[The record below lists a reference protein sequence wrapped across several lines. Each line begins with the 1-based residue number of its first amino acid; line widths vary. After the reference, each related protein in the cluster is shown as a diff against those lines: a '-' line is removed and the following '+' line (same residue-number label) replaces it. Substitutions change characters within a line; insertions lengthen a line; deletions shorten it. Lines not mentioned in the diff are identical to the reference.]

1 MTRNAEAAARNNAA
15 WCDVVCRTH
24 ALDTRFD
31 DDAWT
36 SRTRTPIH
44 YPDAVTLVRDPPVRE
59 LLDRIDVSAG
69 CSIKDSFASLD
80 LTTCGFRVLFE
91 AEWIVRTPGAA
102 RPTSTRL
109 RWEVVRDSGEFV
121 VWEQAWRGDHG
132 PAGVLLVDLLGHD
145 WIAVLAGYADHDLV
159 AGAVLN
165 RTREV
170 VGISN
175 FFAAPGVA
183 SASWNGCVAF
193 GSALF
198 PDSTLVGYQSGGAS
212 ERPPGW
218 DSAGPLRVWLHEGEL
233 DGTPQGRDS
242 ST

>member
-102 RPTSTRL
+102 RP
-109 RWEVVRDSGEFV
+109 
-121 VWEQAWRGDHG
+121 
-132 PAGVLLVDLLGHD
+132 
-145 WIAVLAGYADHDLV
+145 
-159 AGAVLN
+159 
-165 RTREV
+165 
-170 VGISN
+170 
-175 FFAAPGVA
+175 AA
-183 SASWNGCVAF
+183 
-193 GSALF
+193 
-198 PDSTLVGYQSGGAS
+198 
-212 ERPPGW
+212 
-218 DSAGPLRVWLHEGEL
+218 AGPLA
-233 DGTPQGRDS
+233 DGPRCRRLRDVGAGVAR
-242 ST
+242 